1 MNISTATTA
10 ELVAFYNA
18 NVPADKQIKKFA
30 DRATAEKRVQ
40 PIADQLA
47 RESAA
52 DDREIAAWDAGS
64 ATPEA
69 PEHDEAQ
76 EAAVQSSVY
85 GFDEHGLYDCPHCD
99 IHLSN
104 GVSQHGDDVN
114 GKPLRHDTH
123 QFECLGCGGGFGALI
138 KRAAASDTRSAGIA
152 ASWAVPAVAE
162 KRKART
168 GNIEVRQHNGQ
179 LVGNYRSVAHAF
191 SSLGLSLKGH
201 IPFRISLKLEGQ
213 KPFGAYIFYIAS

>member
-1 MNISTATTA
+1 MNVSTATTA

-30 DRATAEKRVQ
+30 DRKTAERRVQ
-40 PIADQLA
+40 PMADQLA

-85 GFDEHGLYDCPHCD
+85 GFEVHGLYDCPHCD

-123 QFECLGCGGGFGALI
+123 MFECMGCGGGFGALI
-138 KRAAASDTRSAGIA
+138 KRAAASATRSAGVA
-152 ASWAVPAVAE
+152 ASWAVPYIAD
-162 KRKART
+162 KRKERT
-168 GNIEVRQHNGQ
+168 GNIEVRQDNGQ
-179 LVGNYRSVAHAF
+179 LVGTYRSVAHAYT
-191 SSLGLSLKGH
+191 SLGFSLKGH
-201 IPFRISLKLEGQ
+201 IPFRMALKEVGSKRLNNLT
-213 KPFGAYIFYIAS
+213 FSIAS